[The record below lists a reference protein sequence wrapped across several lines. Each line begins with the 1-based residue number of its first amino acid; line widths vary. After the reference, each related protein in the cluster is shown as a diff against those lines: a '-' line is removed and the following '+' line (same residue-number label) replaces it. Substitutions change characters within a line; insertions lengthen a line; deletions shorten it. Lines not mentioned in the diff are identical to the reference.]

1 MFWSSE
7 KETNKRQI
15 HTARTLVESGNG
27 FKILHISLY
36 FPISD
41 SLPFFHLF
49 HFRFACSSDWV
60 SPPFSSHCH
69 LHTVELQSL
78 RRRQELSNTH
88 RARNTTRPHQS
99 DGSINGLWAADS
111 HNTDPERRK
120 NDTWVGGDG
129 EGQRVE
135 EW

>member
-49 HFRFACSSDWV
+49 HFRFACSSV
-60 SPPFSSHCH
+60 
-69 LHTVELQSL
+69 TYT
-78 RRRQELSNTH
+78 LSNSSPFGGVRSCQTLTGPETQHDRIKVTDQLTVCGLLTH
-88 RARNTTRPHQS
+88 TTQILRDGRTTR
-99 DGSINGLWAADS
+99 GSEEMEKDS
-111 HNTDPERRK
+111 GWRS
-120 NDTWVGGDG
+120 G
-129 EGQRVE
+129 EQRG
-135 EW
+135 